1 MASNFILKH
10 FLEGV
15 WGPKAHQNNLQNGGP
30 ECAAQSTF
38 DFKIKTNLIMVSD
51 VTCSTLSATIS
62 YVRTCICLVCS
73 ES

>member
-51 VTCSTLSATIS
+51 VTS
-62 YVRTCICLVCS
+62 
-73 ES
+73 